1 MFTFRLNLVSIFLD
15 FILPI
20 IMFEF
25 RFGFR
30 LLYNIIR
37 QIDLFS

>member
-1 MFTFRLNLVSIFLD
+1 MFTFKLNLVSIFLD

-25 RFGFR
+25 N
-30 LLYNIIR
+30 LVLVW
-37 QIDLFS
+37 LFC

>member
-15 FILPI
+15 FVLPI

-25 RFGFR
+25 RFGYFVSIG
-30 LLYNIIR
+30 YI
-37 QIDLFS
+37 FSFI